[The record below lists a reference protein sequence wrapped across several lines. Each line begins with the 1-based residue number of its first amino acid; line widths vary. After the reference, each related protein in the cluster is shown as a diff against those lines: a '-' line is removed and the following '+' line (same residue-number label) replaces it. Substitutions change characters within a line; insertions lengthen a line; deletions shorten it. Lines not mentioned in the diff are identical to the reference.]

1 MTGHT
6 LNKPQWLRKTLL
18 SGRDFRT
25 IHEMMEKH
33 NLHTVC
39 REAAC
44 PNRWECGAKKT
55 ATFLISGPYCTRRC
69 RFCNI
74 AGKPP
79 VQVDPGEPERVAQLA
94 SDMGLTYVVV
104 TSVTRDD
111 LPDGG
116 AEMFSRTI
124 QALRKKIS
132 GVRVEVLIPDFKGD
146 QNALEVIVSASP
158 DVINHNVETVPR
170 LYPAVR
176 PGADYARS
184 IGIIRRVAVMDS
196 RIVTKSG
203 MMLGMSEQESEVET
217 VLADLVDAGC
227 RLFTMGQYLAPS
239 KNHWPVS
246 RYVPPEEFDAWQK
259 LALEAGFS
267 RAVAGPFVRSSF
279 NAGEMFFS
287 TLFNLP

>member
-1 MTGHT
+1 M
-6 LNKPQWLRKTLL
+6 NKPQWLRKTLL
-18 SGRDFRT
+18 SGRDFGT
-25 IHEMMEKH
+25 IHKMMEKH

-44 PNRWECGAKKT
+44 PNRWECFAKKKT

-79 VQVDPGEPERVAQLA
+79 IAVDPGEPERVAQLA

-116 AEMFSRTI
+116 AEMFSNTI
-124 QALRKKIS
+124 KALRKKIS

-146 QNALEVIVSASP
+146 QNALETIVAASP

-176 PGADYARS
+176 PGAEYARS
-184 IGIIRRVAVMDS
+184 IGIIRQVGVMDS

-203 MMLGMSEQESEVET
+203 MMLGMSEQEGEVEA

-239 KNHWPVS
+239 KHHWPVS
-246 RYVPPEEFDAWQK
+246 RYVPPEEFDAWQN
-259 LALEAGFS
+259 LALEAGFC
-267 RAVAGPFVRSSF
+267 RAAAGPFVRSSY

-287 TLFNLP
+287 TIFDLS

>member
-1 MTGHT
+1 MTGCSM
-6 LNKPQWLRKTLL
+6 NKPQWLRKTLH
-18 SGRDFRT
+18 SGRDFRN

-44 PNRWECGAKKT
+44 PNRWECFAKKT
-55 ATFLISGPYCTRRC
+55 ATFLISGPSCSRHC

-74 AGKPP
+74 AGNPP
-79 VQVDPGEPERVAQLA
+79 APLDPGEPERVAQLA

-124 QALRKKIS
+124 KALRKKIS

-146 QNALEVIVSASP
+146 RNALETIVAAFP

-176 PGADYARS
+176 PGADYERS
-184 IGIIRRVAVMDS
+184 IGIIRRVGVMNP

-203 MMLGMSEQESEVET
+203 MMLGMSEQDNEVED
-217 VLADLVDAGC
+217 VLTDLVDAGC
-227 RLFTMGQYLAPS
+227 RLFTLGQYLAPS
-239 KNHWPVS
+239 KHHWPVS
-246 RYVPPEEFDAWQK
+246 RYVSPEEFDAWQN
-259 LALEAGFS
+259 LALEAGFYG
-267 RAVAGPFVRSSF
+267 AAAGPFVRSSY

-287 TLFNLP
+287 TVFDLS

>member
-1 MTGHT
+1 MTGCT
-6 LNKPQWLRKTLL
+6 MNKPQWLRKTLH
-18 SGRDFRT
+18 SGRDFRY

-44 PNRWECGAKKT
+44 PNRWECCAKKT
-55 ATFLISGPYCTRRC
+55 ATFLISGPYCTRNC

-74 AGKPP
+74 AGRPP
-79 VQVDPGEPERVAQLA
+79 TAVDPGEPERVAQLA

-124 QALRKKIS
+124 KALRKKIS

-146 QNALEVIVSASP
+146 RNALETIVSAFP

-184 IGIIRRVAVMDS
+184 IGIIRQVGVMDS

-203 MMLGMSEQESEVET
+203 MMLGMSEQDSEVEA
-217 VLADLVDAGC
+217 VLTDLVDAGC

-239 KNHWPVS
+239 KHHWPVS
-246 RYVPPEEFDAWQK
+246 RYVSPEEFDAWQN
-259 LALEAGFS
+259 LALGAGFCAS
-267 RAVAGPFVRSSF
+267 AAGPFVRSSY

-287 TLFNLP
+287 TVFDLS